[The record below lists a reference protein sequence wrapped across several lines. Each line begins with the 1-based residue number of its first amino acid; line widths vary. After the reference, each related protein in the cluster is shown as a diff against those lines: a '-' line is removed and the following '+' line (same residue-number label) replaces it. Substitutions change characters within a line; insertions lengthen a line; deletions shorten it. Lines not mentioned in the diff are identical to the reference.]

1 MTAAGR
7 LEGQV
12 AVVTGGGKG
21 IGRAI
26 ARRLGTEGALVIVS
40 GRDAASL
47 EATTDAIRAAGGEAQ
62 AVQGDVADEVAVAA
76 LMEAIGHSGKPV
88 GVLVNN
94 AAITAMGGIGFAPA
108 VEMPTAEWRKV
119 IDVNLT
125 GTFLV
130 SREIGRLMV
139 REGRGAI
146 VNVSSVHAHVP
157 HALTPHY
164 DASKAAIEA
173 LTRSMALD
181 LGPRGVRVNA
191 VAPGPIETARSTDA
205 YSAEDRAR
213 QRGSTALGRFGS
225 PDEVA
230 RVVAFLASDDAS
242 FVTGQTL
249 VVDGGFLL
257 RHIGMESGR

>member
-1 MTAAGR
+1 MMAAGW
-7 LEGQV
+7 LDGQV

-26 ARRLGTEGALVIVS
+26 ARRLGQDGALVIIT
-40 GRDAASL
+40 GRDAAPL
-47 EATTDAIRAAGGEAQ
+47 DATAEAIRADGGEAQ
-62 AVQGDVADEVAVAA
+62 AVQCDVSDETAVES
-76 LMEAIGHSGKPV
+76 LMEVVERARKPV

-94 AAITAMGGIGFAPA
+94 AAITAMSGIGFEPV
-108 VEMPTAEWRKV
+108 VEMPTSEWRKV

-125 GTFLV
+125 GSFLV
-130 SREIGRLMV
+130 SREVGGLMA
-139 REGRGAI
+139 RRGKGAI
-146 VNVSSVHAHVP
+146 VNISSVHAHVP

-191 VAPGPIETARSTDA
+191 VAPGPIDTDTSRDA
-205 YSAEDRAR
+205 YSPEDRAR

-230 RVVAFLASDDAS
+230 RVVAFLASDAAS
-242 FVTGQTL
+242 YITGQTI

-257 RHIGMESGR
+257 RHVGMESGR